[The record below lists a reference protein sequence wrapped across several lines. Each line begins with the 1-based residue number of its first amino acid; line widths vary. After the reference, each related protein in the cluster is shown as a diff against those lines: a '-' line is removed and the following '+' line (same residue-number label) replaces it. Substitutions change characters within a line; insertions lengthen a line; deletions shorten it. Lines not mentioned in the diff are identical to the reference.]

1 MRSLVKAI
9 RKVKKR
15 PFCSAVVVAAGV
27 SHRAGTDKL
36 FAELDGIPVLARALA
51 ALEDCPDV
59 DEIVVVTRQEKIVEV
74 AGLCRTYGISK
85 ATKVVCGGETRTHSA
100 LAGVSETDPRAE
112 VIAIHDGA
120 RPLVTPELVSQVI
133 HAAVLY
139 NAAVPG
145 TPVKDTIK
153 RGESRVVTET
163 LERAQLTAVQTPQ
176 AFQADL
182 IKAALTGVVQREL
195 AVTDDSA
202 AAEAMGIPVRL
213 VPGDEENI
221 KLTTPLDFQV
231 AAAILKMRREI

>member
-1 MRSLVKAI
+1 MRSLVKVI

-15 PFCSAVVVAAGV
+15 PFCSMVVVAAGA
-27 SHRAGTDKL
+27 SLRAGTDKL
-36 FAELDGIPVLARALA
+36 FTDLEGMPVLAWTLS

-59 DEIVVVTRQEKIVEV
+59 DEIVIVTRQEKIVEA

-100 LAGVSETDPRAE
+100 LAGVSETDPQAE

-120 RPLVTPELVSQVI
+120 RLLVTPELASRVI

-139 NAAVPG
+139 HAAVPG
-145 TPVKDTIK
+145 IPVKDTIK
-153 RGESRVVTET
+153 RAEEHQVTET
-163 LERAQLTAVQTPQ
+163 LDRAQLTAVQTPQ

-182 IKAALTGVVQREL
+182 IKAALAGAVQREL

-202 AAEAMGIPVRL
+202 AAEALGIPVRL

-231 AAAILKMRREI
+231 AAAILKMRREA

>member
-1 MRSLVKAI
+1 M
-9 RKVKKR
+9 
-15 PFCSAVVVAAGV
+15 
-27 SHRAGTDKL
+27 
-36 FAELDGIPVLARALA
+36 
-51 ALEDCPDV
+51 
-59 DEIVVVTRQEKIVEV
+59 
-74 AGLCRTYGISK
+74 
-85 ATKVVCGGETRTHSA
+85 
-100 LAGVSETDPRAE
+100 
-112 VIAIHDGA
+112 
-120 RPLVTPELVSQVI
+120 
-133 HAAVLY
+133 
-139 NAAVPG
+139 
-145 TPVKDTIK
+145 
-153 RGESRVVTET
+153 VTET